1 MKIIMQNDFFQ
12 SYKQFNFTLDK
23 MTEQNDR
30 MK

>member
-1 MKIIMQNDFFQ
+1 MKIIMQNGFFQ

-23 MTEQNDR
+23 MEQNDR